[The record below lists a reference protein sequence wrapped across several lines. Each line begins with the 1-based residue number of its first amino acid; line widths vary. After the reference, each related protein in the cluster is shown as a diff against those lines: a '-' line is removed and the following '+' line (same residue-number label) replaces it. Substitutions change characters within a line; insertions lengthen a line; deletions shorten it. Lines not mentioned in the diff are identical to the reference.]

1 MRPAVTF
8 AAALALAAI
17 AAPPAAFATPVSG
30 PHETIDNQLT
40 TTRPNAPSGFTY
52 TGAYHAAGNP
62 NANPPY
68 MQRMVSYNPA
78 GSRFDTS
85 VPARCAASDLQLEV
99 DGAAACPADSRL
111 GGGTSTTAFMG
122 GSPTTT
128 HLDLFNNTNQEI
140 ILVQSPGVTTVDRG
154 TIFPDG
160 SVEFDNPKC
169 FPYLQP
175 PGCAVDYV
183 LELGSHVVVPAYTT
197 RSRGVTRSWLT
208 TPATCPSSGYWSNPY
223 RFWWTDGTVDTVVVH
238 QPCKSG

>member
-1 MRPAVTF
+1 MSNSIGVFLLMPTCTRLPTRQISRCATLRTGGEMRPAVTF

-111 GGGTSTTAFMG
+111 GGGT
-122 GSPTTT
+122 
-128 HLDLFNNTNQEI
+128 
-140 ILVQSPGVTTVDRG
+140 
-154 TIFPDG
+154 
-160 SVEFDNPKC
+160 
-169 FPYLQP
+169 
-175 PGCAVDYV
+175 
-183 LELGSHVVVPAYTT
+183 
-197 RSRGVTRSWLT
+197 
-208 TPATCPSSGYWSNPY
+208 
-223 RFWWTDGTVDTVVVH
+223 
-238 QPCKSG
+238 